1 VILLTVENR
10 HLWITA
16 TFGLNATL
24 ISRLFDIF
32 LLEAPQI
39 RSVKGGSAAVN
50 FQPIT
55 LEIVRHFGKNGG
67 NPLGLHQEDEPLM
80 SKIILP

>member
-1 VILLTVENR
+1 M
-10 HLWITA
+10 TA

-24 ISRLFDIF
+24 ISQLYDIF
-32 LLEAPQI
+32 LSETPQI
-39 RSVKGGSAAVN
+39 RSVKGGSAGVN

-67 NPLGLHQEDEPLM
+67 NPLGLHEEEEPLM

>member
-1 VILLTVENR
+1 MS
-10 HLWITA
+10 A
-16 TFGLNATL
+16 TFGLNTTL
-24 ISRLFDIF
+24 ISKLYDIF
-32 LLEAPQI
+32 LSETPRI
-39 RSVKGGSAAVN
+39 RSVKGSAAVN

-67 NPLGLHQEDEPLM
+67 NPLGLHEEDEPLM